1 MSDKA
6 KSEQNRPPYFK
17 WLIKKQKP
25 TALLSVI
32 GIIACFFAT
41 PEIFS
46 AENDVPVAI
55 MIMAIV
61 AIYGFTIGM
70 MLQPFFIYK
79 NLIETNYWSDRT
91 PWSKNW

>member
-1 MSDKA
+1 MSDRET
-6 KSEQNRPPYFK
+6 SEKNRPPYFS
-17 WLIKKQKP
+17 WLIKKQKS
-25 TALLSVI
+25 TALLAII

-46 AENDVPVAI
+46 AENDVPVVI

-61 AIYGFTIGM
+61 AVYGFTIGM
-70 MLQPFFIYK
+70 ILQPFLIYK
-79 NLIETNYWSDRT
+79 NLREMNYWSDKT